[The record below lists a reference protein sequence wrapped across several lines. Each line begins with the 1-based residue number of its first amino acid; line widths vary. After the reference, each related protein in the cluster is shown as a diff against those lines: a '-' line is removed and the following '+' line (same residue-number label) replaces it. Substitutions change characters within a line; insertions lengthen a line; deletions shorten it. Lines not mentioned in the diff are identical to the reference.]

1 MGGKIPSNSI
11 NRTSHD
17 LVFPPEKW
25 KWRKSKSKNT
35 SAQTLITIKNV
46 ESTLLCKK
54 CFTVSD
60 VQKSINAE
68 RCLRRGTELWTQYLD
83 LHISDI
89 FRLLRSSFVAA
100 FQHIRSCNKYLNFFF
115 FFFESLRGLL
125 KALFSNCYHANKL
138 ASFVNH
144 MQRIPKQ
151 ECTVYIV
158 QWVQYTCMCVCV
170 CSAAEAYST
179 CFTFLISTI
188 PWDEW
193 TWYDLKHTGVHI
205 LLSYWPMFL
214 ITYTASPDTWTNDS
228 LSHLASWITKQ

>member
-1 MGGKIPSNSI
+1 MLNAAWGEALSSEHSTWICI
-11 NRTSHD
+11 
-17 LVFPPEKW
+17 FQIF
-25 KWRKSKSKNT
+25 
-35 SAQTLITIKNV
+35 SA
-46 ESTLLCKK
+46 
-54 CFTVSD
+54 FYD
-60 VQKSINAE
+60 
-68 RCLRRGTELWTQYLD
+68 
-83 LHISDI
+83 
-89 FRLLRSSFVAA
+89 RLLWLRFSTSEVA
-100 FQHIRSCNKYLNFFF
+100 INIWIFFF